1 MGQGMVEQIA
11 TIVGLLSAFSA
22 GRDAKKN
29 SDMAEFQSWLS
40 EHNHEDIVT
49 LVASDTKTNIFV
61 KAYLNQQIPEIQSKL
76 DRLINL
82 VQVIA
87 NGSEANE
94 VEYSG
99 KHFLKSVLT
108 LGLERIIG
116 SSLHSEEFEIAHSYV
131 CEVIGEQSR
140 YNNYVL
146 EKMVRD
152 CLQRKY
158 TASQILNMYWLDLTE

>member
-1 MGQGMVEQIA
+1 MVEQIA

-22 GRDAKKN
+22 GRDAKKT
-29 SDMAEFQSWLS
+29 SDIAEFQTWLS
-40 EHNHEDIVT
+40 EHNHEDIVK
-49 LVASDTKTNIFV
+49 LVTSDAKTNIFV

-87 NGSEANE
+87 NNSEANE

-99 KHFLKSVLT
+99 KHFLKGVLA

-116 SSLHSEEFEIAHSYV
+116 SGLHSEEFEIAHSYV
-131 CEVIGEQSR
+131 CEVIGEHSR
-140 YNNYVL
+140 YNKYVL